1 MEYEF
6 NPYRKMEASITP
18 KEFETFC
25 MNTLKAYA
33 QRENLQDFTITE
45 NKIIDADDGT
55 YQIDVYAEFT
65 ALGTKNKVL
74 VECKRH
80 SNPIKRELVAALYDK
95 LRSVGAQ
102 KGILISTTGFQ
113 SGATKYAQKHGIA
126 LWQICNEYIRHVSA
140 SANRPNYDDIIFKT
154 LVSKQLPRYFV
165 WEWDLEH
172 DFPGEDIYPTQD
184 MKREAIEKARNELL
198 CLRNQQQ

>member
-1 MEYEF
+1 MREVI
-6 NPYRKMEASITP
+6 NPYREIEASITP

-25 MNTLKAYA
+25 METLKAYA
-33 QRENLQDFTITE
+33 LRENLQDFTITE
-45 NKIIDADDGT
+45 NKIIEVDDGT
-55 YQIDVYAEFT
+55 FQIDVYAEFT

-80 SNPIKRELVAALYDK
+80 SNPIKRELVAVLYDK
-95 LRSVGAQ
+95 VRSIGAQ

-126 LWQICNEYIRHVSA
+126 LWQICDEYIRQVSA
-140 SANRPNYDDIIFKT
+140 SANHPNDYDLLFKM
-154 LVSKQLPRYFV
+154 LVSKQLPKYFV

-184 MKREAIEKARNELL
+184 MKKVAREKARNELL
-198 CLRNQQQ
+198 CLKNQQQ

>member
-1 MEYEF
+1 MIEVL
-6 NPYRKMEASITP
+6 NPYREMEANITP

-25 MNTLKAYA
+25 METLKAYA
-33 QRENLQDFTITE
+33 LRENLQDFTITE
-45 NKIIDADDGT
+45 NKKIETDDGT

-80 SNPIKRELVAALYDK
+80 SNPIKRELVAVLNEK
-95 LRSVGAQ
+95 LRSIGAQ

-126 LWQICNEYIRHVSA
+126 LWQICDEYIRQFSA
-140 SANRPNYDDIIFKT
+140 SANRPHDYELKFRM
-154 LVSKQLPRYFV
+154 LLSKHLPKYFV
-165 WEWDLEH
+165 WEWDLER
-172 DFPGEDIYPTQD
+172 DFPGDDIFPTQD
-184 MKREAIEKARNELL
+184 MKIEAEEKARKELL
-198 CLRNQQQ
+198 CLINHQQ

>member
-1 MEYEF
+1 MIEKL

-25 MNTLKAYA
+25 METLKAYA
-33 QRENLQDFTITE
+33 LRENLQDFIITE
-45 NKIIDADDGT
+45 NKIIEANDGT
-55 YQIDVYAEFT
+55 FQIDVYAEYT

-80 SNPIKRELVAALYDK
+80 SNPIKRELVAVLNDK
-95 LRSVGAQ
+95 LRSIGAQ
-102 KGILISTTGFQ
+102 KGILISTIGFQ

-126 LWQICNEYIRHVSA
+126 LWQICDEYIRQFSA
-140 SANRPNYDDIIFKT
+140 SANRPDDYDHIFRM
-154 LVSKQLPRYFV
+154 LVSSHLPKYFV

-184 MKREAIEKARNELL
+184 MKKEARKKARNKIL
-198 CLRNQQQ
+198 CQNNQQQ